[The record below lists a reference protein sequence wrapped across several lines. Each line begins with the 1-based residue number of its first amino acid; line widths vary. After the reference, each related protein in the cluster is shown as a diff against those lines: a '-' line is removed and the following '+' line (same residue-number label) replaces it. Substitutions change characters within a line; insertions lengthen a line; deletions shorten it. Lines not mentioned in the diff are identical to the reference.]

1 MAELVNIRQLRTDIE
16 LCLGQTVLEG
26 EWLGLVFVV
35 VFVAVLTVLAAERKI
50 SENC

>member
-1 MAELVNIRQLRTDIE
+1 MVNIRKLRTDIE

-26 EWLGLVFVV
+26 ERLGLVFVFV
-35 VFVAVLTVLAAERKI
+35 AVFVAVLTVLAAERKI